1 MTTVL
6 LINQETIPHYRV
18 RIYGYLAS
26 KMERQG
32 HRLTVVSAGIQ
43 DGCEHSVRFAYEEC
57 PLSFWRLARVILR
70 RRPDVVIYWVKLRYP
85 YLFPLLLLL
94 KVLRIKTVYWGHG
107 SHLDGQRAMWLKRL
121 GHAVEFWLS
130 DVLLLYAS
138 HLRRHISA
146 AFHRK
151 VVIANNTLCFE
162 GYTPR
167 ESPHACLAR
176 YGISTSRNVICMG
189 RMQKRKRI
197 DHLIDAFRLLD
208 RPDVGLILVG
218 PDSEGILARVQD
230 RNIFKLGA
238 IYGDERLDLLA
249 AADVF
254 CLPGAVGLSIV
265 DAFYCGLPI
274 VTEEGDESP
283 EIMYLKDG
291 INGFVVPRGQT
302 TKLAERI
309 RQLLDD
315 ETTRR
320 RFSQAAR
327 EEICSNGH
335 IDRMCEGFCEAIR
348 VAVCGGKLSPMLESV
363 RPTA

>member
-70 RRPDVVIYWVKLRYP
+70 RRPDVVIYWVKLIP
-85 YLFPLLLLL
+85 VPVPLASAAQLS
-94 KVLRIKTVYWGHG
+94 G
-107 SHLDGQRAMWLKRL
+107 SKQSIGATEATLDGQRAMWLKRL

-167 ESPHACLAR
+167 ESPHACLAW
-176 YGISTSRNVICMG
+176 YGISTSQC
-189 RMQKRKRI
+189 
-197 DHLIDAFRLLD
+197 HLHGTHA
-208 RPDVGLILVG
+208 
-218 PDSEGILARVQD
+218 
-230 RNIFKLGA
+230 K
-238 IYGDERLDLLA
+238 
-249 AADVF
+249 
-254 CLPGAVGLSIV
+254 
-265 DAFYCGLPI
+265 
-274 VTEEGDESP
+274 
-283 EIMYLKDG
+283 
-291 INGFVVPRGQT
+291 
-302 TKLAERI
+302 AE
-309 RQLLDD
+309 
-315 ETTRR
+315 T
-320 RFSQAAR
+320 
-327 EEICSNGH
+327 H
-335 IDRMCEGFCEAIR
+335 
-348 VAVCGGKLSPMLESV
+348 
-363 RPTA
+363 